1 MRSIVLGIALLFLAP
16 SLFGQSFAGINLGP
30 LYGRTL
36 DAQLYIYPK
45 NEDWIAVSLSGGYTF
60 SGRGYFIRQEKDCL
74 ENLRNGGWHLRLGF
88 RNDLTTDNLDN
99 HLYWEA
105 LAVYT
110 RHTESATINT
120 CAESSGHRIPF
131 NSTVN
136 MLGGAVRLGY
146 QWNPLRRKTIYQRF
160 VLDFGLQIGAPII
173 ASAPLVA
180 ERNHYSGLGITYLP
194 IRSVALE
201 PIIAVRWKLN
211 QRRYGFFKGRER
223 KRFKDRW

>member
-1 MRSIVLGIALLFLAP
+1 
-16 SLFGQSFAGINLGP
+16 
-30 LYGRTL
+30 
-36 DAQLYIYPK
+36 
-45 NEDWIAVSLSGGYTF
+45 
-60 SGRGYFIRQEKDCL
+60 
-74 ENLRNGGWHLRLGF
+74 
-88 RNDLTTDNLDN
+88 
-99 HLYWEA
+99 
-105 LAVYT
+105 
-110 RHTESATINT
+110 
-120 CAESSGHRIPF
+120 
-131 NSTVN
+131 